1 MDKKLVTIE
10 NGNIQ
15 IANEFMTEWKAFQEQ
30 KELMELREQKIKQA
44 ILEAMEANG
53 IKSYENDFIKMT
65 YVEATTRKSVDT
77 KALKEQGLYDAFT
90 KETPVKASV
99 KLTWKQ

>member
-1 MDKKLVTIE
+1 MELIKVE
-10 NGNIQ
+10 N
-15 IANEFMTEWKAFQEQ
+15 NELQLAEEASLRL
-30 KELMELREQKIKQA
+30 KELYKFKAEFDVKMDELKNQM
-44 ILEAMEANG
+44 LEAMEANG
-53 IKSYENDFIKMT
+53 IKAFENDFIKMT

-99 KLTWKQ
+99 KLTWK